1 MFLEGGG
8 RERLLWPALPLPAR
22 SSASLFVS
30 QISQFHAHCIAATMS
45 PTVFREKG
53 YRFYFFSLEEDRM
66 HVHVACSDGDAK
78 FWLAP
83 KIELAIQHGLASHR
97 LNEIQKIIED
107 HRDEL
112 TNAWREHLGS

>member
-1 MFLEGGG
+1 
-8 RERLLWPALPLPAR
+8 
-22 SSASLFVS
+22 
-30 QISQFHAHCIAATMS
+30 MS

-78 FWLAP
+78 FWLEP
-83 KIELAIQHGLASHR
+83 TIELAMQKGLASHR
-97 LNEIQKIIED
+97 LNEIREIIGD

-112 TNAWREHLGS
+112 ADAWRGHLNS